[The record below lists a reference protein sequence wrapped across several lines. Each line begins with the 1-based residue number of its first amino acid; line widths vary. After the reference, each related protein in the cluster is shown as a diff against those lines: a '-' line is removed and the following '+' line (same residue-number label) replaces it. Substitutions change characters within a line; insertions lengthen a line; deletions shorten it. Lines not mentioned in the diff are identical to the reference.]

1 MYSVK
6 IDVFRNSDAPPYQQ
20 RPNMGEGEDA
30 RCPGNGPEGPRT
42 NLVLLLCLCNP
53 LKELLTL
60 RLRVFPKADAK
71 VRTYRQ
77 NTKTFRNF
85 FQKNCNVFHFLD
97 KITLLQG
104 QKRDFQNIFSIFS
117 TGTTYSIIIVSDKGK
132 YRQK

>member
-85 FQKNCNVFHFLD
+85 FQK
-97 KITLLQG
+97 KLQ
-104 QKRDFQNIFSIFS
+104 RFPLS
-117 TGTTYSIIIVSDKGK
+117 
-132 YRQK
+132 